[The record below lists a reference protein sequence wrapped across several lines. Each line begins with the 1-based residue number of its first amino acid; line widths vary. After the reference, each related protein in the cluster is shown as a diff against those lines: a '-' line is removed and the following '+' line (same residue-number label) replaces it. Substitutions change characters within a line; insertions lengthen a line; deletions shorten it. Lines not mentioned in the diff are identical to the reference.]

1 MSLKKNYILSSRTS
15 RLKSIAKL
23 LYQNRAAA
31 DSWICG
37 NSKQQAISG
46 PKFPR
51 QLKVCTL
58 GAEIAK
64 AALQKVSYD
73 RKTLLFETRC
83 DFGAPPP
90 HTPSCRGTSQIGGP
104 GFRDSPILEHPLCG
118 EGQCFFLGF
127 EKTSKKNGRFA
138 AEKNF
143 KKSL

>member
-1 MSLKKNYILSSRTS
+1 M
-15 RLKSIAKL
+15 

-83 DFGAPPP
+83 DFGAPPTP
-90 HTPSCRGTSQIGGP
+90 HSELPRDLPNRGSGIPRFAHFGAPIVWRGGTLADHLTHLGCSP
-104 GFRDSPILEHPLCG
+104 GSKEHPRHK
-118 EGQCFFLGF
+118 FFEIEVTWGI
-127 EKTSKKNGRFA
+127 EKRPGSAPAKQ
-138 AEKNF
+138 
-143 KKSL
+143 